1 MPYNAVVL
9 RHRAQGRRV
18 DGPKEGGD
26 GGREGSNGKRGTGV
40 GGGQL
45 EGGGSHITAEQ
56 H

>member
-9 RHRAQGRRV
+9 RHRDAGAVRRGRTARKRV
-18 DGPKEGGD
+18 AAMDEGGSKEGGAGPD
-26 GGREGSNGKRGTGV
+26 
-40 GGGQL
+40 